1 MKKVLNVLFLM
12 SVVLILTHDIVE
24 VVAFFMLLFMLIL
37 IIRHIQRYLFDRRF
51 RKDCDEL
58 FTEEFYTRLNTTIN
72 NEFK

>member
-12 SVVLILTHDIVE
+12 SVALVLTQDIIE

-37 IIRHIQRYLFDRRF
+37 IIRHIQRCLLNRRF
-51 RKDCDEL
+51 KKDCDEL
-58 FTEEFYTRLNTTIN
+58 FTEDFYARLNTTIK